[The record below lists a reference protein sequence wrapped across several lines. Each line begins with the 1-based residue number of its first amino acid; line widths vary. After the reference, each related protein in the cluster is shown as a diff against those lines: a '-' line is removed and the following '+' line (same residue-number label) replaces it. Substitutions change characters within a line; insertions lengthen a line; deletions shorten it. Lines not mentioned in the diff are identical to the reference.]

1 MIRSKIGFIFLC
13 IGAGIAI
20 FTALAHVSCIFL
32 GEGCYRSQ
40 MAPEFIIRSAENG
53 TLLAPAS
60 TIIVSLLFLVCGL
73 YALSA
78 ANVTVRL
85 PLLNAA
91 MYSIAT
97 VCILRGL
104 ATIPLA
110 LAFPKA
116 VGAFAIISG
125 TTWFLTGILFLFG
138 FRLRKNMASEAPFV
152 P

>member
-53 TLLAPAS
+53 TLLAPAC

>member
-1 MIRSKIGFIFLC
+1 MNKSKIGFIFLC
-13 IGAGIAI
+13 VGAGVAI

-32 GEGCYRSQ
+32 GEECYRSQ
-40 MAPEFIIRSAENG
+40 MAPEIIIRSAENG
-53 TLLAPAS
+53 TLLAPVG

-78 ANVTVRL
+78 ANVIVRL

-91 MYSIAT
+91 MYSIST
-97 VCILRGL
+97 LCILRGL

-110 LAFPKA
+110 VAFPKA

-125 TTWFLTGILFLFG
+125 AIWFLTGVLFLFG
-138 FRLRKNMASEAPFV
+138 FWLRKDVVSEAPLV
-152 P
+152 S

>member
-1 MIRSKIGFIFLC
+1 MNRSKIGFIFLC
-13 IGAGIAI
+13 VGAGVAI

-53 TLLAPAS
+53 TLLAPAG
-60 TIIVSLLFLVCGL
+60 TIIVSLLFLFCGL

-85 PLLNAA
+85 PLLNVA
-91 MYSIAT
+91 MYSIST
-97 VCILRGL
+97 LCILRGL

-110 LAFPKA
+110 VAFPEV
-116 VGAFAIISG
+116 VGAFVIISG
-125 TTWFLTGILFLFG
+125 AIWFLNGVLFLFG
-138 FRLRKNMASEAPFV
+138 FRLRKHVMSELPVAP
-152 P
+152 